1 MKFYDEMETCFL
13 CGIQGQLA
21 HHHLIGGPYR
31 KKSDMLG
38 LVVPLCPRCHNK
50 VHSNR
55 KTMLQLRR
63 YAELRMLKAG
73 WSREEWLREFG
84 KSYLEE

>member
-1 MKFYDEMETCFL
+1 MKFYDELETCFL

-31 KKSDMLG
+31 KKSDELG
-38 LVVPLCPRCHNK
+38 LVIPLCPACHEK
-50 VHSNR
+50 VHRER

-63 YAELRMLKAG
+63 YAELRMLQEG
-73 WSREEWLREFG
+73 WTRERWLAEFD
-84 KSYLEE
+84 KDYQE